1 MTKSTKSAAGSHRLG
16 PLAKAYWEAY
26 LRQSPLFATAI
37 GMHAYDDRLSDITAE
52 GRAQWI
58 ADLEAFHKRAT
69 AIPEEGL
76 RPAERTTRSELI
88 TSIRTDLDWAL
99 SDLEEWTVDPLNGPA
114 VSFLNVESYQAAHTA
129 VDGRRMVTR
138 WGAMA
143 SYLDDHVANL
153 RRGLQRG
160 KVAVR
165 SGVLKVIEQIDDLA
179 AKEVD
184 AWPLLKP
191 LADPHVKWKAADRTA
206 FRDGLTS
213 AVRDRVRPAFLRL
226 GDVLRTEILPRARP
240 DDRPGLMHVP

>member
-1 MTKSTKSAAGSHRLG
+1 
-16 PLAKAYWEAY
+16 
-26 LRQSPLFATAI
+26 
-37 GMHAYDDRLSDITAE
+37 
-52 GRAQWI
+52 
-58 ADLEAFHKRAT
+58 
-69 AIPEEGL
+69 
-76 RPAERTTRSELI
+76 
-88 TSIRTDLDWAL
+88 
-99 SDLEEWTVDPLNGPA
+99 
-114 VSFLNVESYQAAHTA
+114 
-129 VDGRRMVTR
+129 MVTR

-191 LADPHVKWKAADRTA
+191 LADTHGKWKAANRTA

-226 GDVLRTEILPRARP
+226 GDVLRTEILPQARP
-240 DDRPGLMHVP
+240 DDRPGLMHVPGGTAAYRRLIPSYTALDLSPGALHATGTREAAPINAELGPAGAKTPRTAQRAAVLKPRR